1 MDLVNPFTGTVVEA
15 DGDVADRLI
24 AVGFTPVAAVEPAR
38 KPGRPKK
45 K

>member
-1 MDLVNPFTGTVVEA
+1 MDLVNPHTGTVVSAE
-15 DGDVADRLI
+15 GEVADRLVS
-24 AVGFTPVAAVEPAR
+24 VGFKPVEAEAPAR